1 MTIIS
6 ARSRALIDW
15 GKIVYR
21 RTHNTVMKG
30 ARSLCFLA
38 ISFLVS
44 TALFTGGLYGMFKSL
59 EPRYPFD
66 FLFLTGLL
74 GLSLD
79 AVLVSFLCF
88 QLCKTG
94 SIERSAE
101 ELDSC
106 YV

>member
-1 MTIIS
+1 
-6 ARSRALIDW
+6 
-15 GKIVYR
+15 
-21 RTHNTVMKG
+21 
-30 ARSLCFLA
+30 
-38 ISFLVS
+38 
-44 TALFTGGLYGMFKSL
+44 MFKSL

-66 FLFLTGLL
+66 FLFLMGLL

-106 YV
+106 CV

>member
-1 MTIIS
+1 
-6 ARSRALIDW
+6 
-15 GKIVYR
+15 
-21 RTHNTVMKG
+21 
-30 ARSLCFLA
+30 
-38 ISFLVS
+38 
-44 TALFTGGLYGMFKSL
+44 MFKSL

-66 FLFLTGLL
+66 FLFILGLL

-79 AVLVSFLCF
+79 TVLVSFLCF

-106 YV
+106 CV